1 VVTIYGIA
9 EDHLRGLKSSCG
21 ITPTG
26 YLTLASK
33 SDSSVPVIGSN
44 GSSSG
49 SDLVNGKSKKA
60 RKKVASNLNHGEW
73 EMDVLPCSEYA
84 QTDDRPV
91 SANLFPAM
99 DALSRLLSLEASAVP
114 QGLFISTT
122 CRSVEAV
129 ADSLDSLFSS
139 TTFHKKNYKKHL
151 EILNIAL
158 QYVLVH
164 GIPPLARFSETSKRK
179 RKRDVTDSESREDPL
194 DRFFALLQSR
204 IFSRIIATTCRLSRI
219 YLGGLLLSNAD
230 ASHVDGQASRATD
243 GFQEAS
249 GDLRAG
255 VMLLFERNARLLFMD
270 PPSVGGITDQFLAI
284 KLSELHASLALETV
298 SELDKVIFGN
308 SVNASAAPPSTVPGG
323 CHSVTDGRP
332 EDALKGSGM

>member
-1 VVTIYGIA
+1 
-9 EDHLRGLKSSCG
+9 
-21 ITPTG
+21 
-26 YLTLASK
+26 
-33 SDSSVPVIGSN
+33 
-44 GSSSG
+44 
-49 SDLVNGKSKKA
+49 
-60 RKKVASNLNHGEW
+60 
-73 EMDVLPCSEYA
+73 M
-84 QTDDRPV
+84 
-91 SANLFPAM
+91 
-99 DALSRLLSLEASAVP
+99 
-114 QGLFISTT
+114 
-122 CRSVEAV
+122 
-129 ADSLDSLFSS
+129 
-139 TTFHKKNYKKHL
+139 
-151 EILNIAL
+151 
-158 QYVLVH
+158 H
-164 GIPPLARFSETSKRK
+164 GIPPLARFSKTSKRK

-194 DRFFALLQSR
+194 DRFFALLHSR

-255 VMLLFERNARLLFMD
+255 VTLLFERNARLLFTD

-323 CHSVTDGRP
+323 CRSVTDGRP
-332 EDALKGSGM
+332 EDAFKGSDIRSSHSVHQRVERLAIKDAVWYLCHVMHVLLGGSNAGGAESEESPGGVNVKCIHDQRASTILLEAAQDILFRLVIRCRKEITKDKGNIYI

>member
-1 VVTIYGIA
+1 MYF
-9 EDHLRGLKSSCG
+9 S
-21 ITPTG
+21 G

-33 SDSSVPVIGSN
+33 SDSSVPII

-49 SDLVNGKSKKA
+49 SDLVNGKSKKS
-60 RKKVASNLNHGEW
+60 RKKVAASNLNHGEW

-84 QTDDRPV
+84 QNDDRLV
-91 SANLFPAM
+91 SGNIFPAM
-99 DALSRLLSLEASAVP
+99 DAFSRLLSLEASAIP
-114 QGLFISTT
+114 QGLFVSTT
-122 CRSVEAV
+122 CRSVEAI

-139 TTFHKKNYKKHL
+139 ATIHKKNYKKHL

-164 GIPPLARFSETSKRK
+164 GIPPLARFSNTRKRK
-179 RKRDVTDSESREDPL
+179 RKRDVTDSESQEDPL

-204 IFSRIIATTCRLSRI
+204 IFSRIIATTCRLSRV
-219 YLGGLLLSNAD
+219 YFRGLLLSNAD
-230 ASHVDGQASRATD
+230 ASYADGQASRATD
-243 GFQEAS
+243 GFQEAP

-255 VMLLFERNARLLFMD
+255 VMLLFERNARLLFTD
-270 PPSVGGITDQFLAI
+270 PPSFGGITDQFFAI

-308 SVNASAAPPSTVPGG
+308 PVNSSAVPPSNVPGS

-332 EDALKGSGM
+332 EDAFKGSSGM